1 MNLFYGELAP
11 WWPLISPVED
21 YADEAE
27 VLRELLAA
35 RRPGAARLLEL
46 GSGGGHLA
54 HHLQGRPLGPGA
66 APLRCTL
73 TDLSPAMLE
82 VSAALNPACEHLVG
96 DMRSLQLGR
105 TFDLVLAHDGID
117 YMLTEAD
124 LARVFAVAFAHL
136 APGGLAAF
144 LPDAVAERFEPGTEA
159 GGADAPDGRGAR
171 YLEWSEPVAPGATE
185 GVTHYGFLLRSAD
198 GTVQVR
204 AEQHR
209 WGLFP
214 EATWLRLL
222 RAAGF
227 DAEVIDEP
235 PNGEHAPRRF
245 FFGHKPDA
253 P

>member
-1 MNLFYGELAP
+1 MNTLCGGLAP

-27 VLRELLAA
+27 VLRDLLFA
-35 RRPGAARLLEL
+35 RRPGATHLLEL

-66 APLRCTL
+66 APLCCSL
-73 TDLSPAMLE
+73 TDLSPAMIE
-82 VSAALNPACEHLVG
+82 VSRDLNPACEHLVG

-105 TFDLVLAHDGID
+105 TFDLLLDHDAVD
-117 YMLTEAD
+117 YMLIEAD
-124 LARVFAVAFAHL
+124 LARVFAVAFTHL
-136 APGGLAAF
+136 APGGLATF
-144 LPDAVAERFEPGTEA
+144 LPDAVAERFEPGTDA

-171 YLEWSEPVAPGATE
+171 YLEWSEPVALGATE
-185 GVTHYGFLLRSAD
+185 GVTHYGFLLISAD

-209 WGLFP
+209 WGLSP

-222 RAAGF
+222 RDAGF

-245 FFGHKPDA
+245 FLGHKPEA

>member
-1 MNLFYGELAP
+1 MNTLCGGLAP

-27 VLRELLAA
+27 VLRDLLFA
-35 RRPGAARLLEL
+35 RRPGATHLLEL

-66 APLRCTL
+66 APLCCSL
-73 TDLSPAMLE
+73 TDLSPAMIE
-82 VSAALNPACEHLVG
+82 VSRDLNPACEHLVG

-105 TFDLVLAHDGID
+105 TFDLLLDHDAVD

-124 LARVFAVAFAHL
+124 LARVFAVAFTHL

-144 LPDAVAERFEPGTEA
+144 LPDAVAERFEPGTDA

-171 YLEWSEPVAPGATE
+171 YLEWSEPVALGATE
-185 GVTHYGFLLRSAD
+185 GVTHYGFLLISAD

-209 WGLFP
+209 WGLSP

-222 RAAGF
+222 RDAGF

-245 FFGHKPDA
+245 FLGHKPEA